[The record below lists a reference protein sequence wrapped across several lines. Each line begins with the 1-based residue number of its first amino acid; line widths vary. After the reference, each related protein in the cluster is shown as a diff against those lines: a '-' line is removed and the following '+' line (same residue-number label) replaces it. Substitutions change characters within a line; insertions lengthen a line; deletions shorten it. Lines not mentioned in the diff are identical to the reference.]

1 MSMKNDFQT
10 LVDDSMAKFRIERF
24 IAIRIDNEF
33 VICGFIS
40 NPEEIEEIIK
50 PSGLLFLDEFPIQN
64 ELAYYLYKRVYEP
77 LYFKEHHK
85 DLFKLCEV
93 IKTKSGVFHLPA
105 SIKNEIEEMAN
116 IIEPLSSEQ
125 FVDFMVQNH
134 TELCRKAIEH
144 YEKSSDPYSALLFLT
159 KVNLLDKDAVSLCPT
174 DSAYLQQFVKAHYDI
189 TTEQELEAWESERG
203 FFISNGGDFIPVLK
217 THGKSYV
224 ALKKHN
230 ILNHNKNNSEK
241 ELLCTTEI

>member
-10 LVDDSMAKFRIERF
+10 LIDDAMQDFRIERF

-50 PSGLLFLDEFPIQN
+50 PSGLMFLDEFTIKD
-64 ELAYYLYKRVYEP
+64 ELAYYLFKRVYEP
-77 LYFKEHHK
+77 IYYHEHHK

-105 SIKNEIEEMAN
+105 SIKNEIEELAN
-116 IIEPLSSEQ
+116 VIEPLSPEQ
-125 FVDFMVQNH
+125 FVEFVSENH
-134 TELCRKAIEH
+134 SELCRKAIEH
-144 YEKSSDPYSALLFLT
+144 YDQSSDPYSSLTFIT
-159 KVNLLDKDAVSLCPT
+159 KVNLIDKDAVCLCNT
-174 DSAYLQQFVKAHYDI
+174 DSAYLQQFLKEHYDI
-189 TTEQELEAWESERG
+189 TTEQNLQAWESERG

-230 ILNHNKNNSEK
+230 ILNHNKNNIEK
-241 ELLCTTEI
+241 EFLYV

>member
-10 LVDDSMAKFRIERF
+10 LIDDAMQDFRIERF

-33 VICGFIS
+33 IVSGFIS

-50 PSGLLFLDEFPIQN
+50 PSGLLFLDEFTIKD

-77 LYFKEHHK
+77 LYFKEHQK

-93 IKTKSGVFHLPA
+93 IKTKSGIYHLPA
-105 SIKNEIEEMAN
+105 SIKNEIEELAN
-116 IIEPLSSEQ
+116 VIEPLSPEQ
-125 FVDFMVQNH
+125 FVQFMTQNH
-134 TELCRKAIEH
+134 SELCRKAIEH
-144 YEKSSDPYSALLFLT
+144 YDQSSDPYSSLSFLT
-159 KVNLLDKDAVSLCPT
+159 KVNLMDKDAVCLCPT
-174 DSAYLQQFVKAHYDI
+174 DSAYLQAFVKEYCDI
-189 TTEQELEAWESERG
+189 TTEQNLQAWESERG

-230 ILNHNKNNSEK
+230 ILNNKNNIEK
-241 ELLCTTEI
+241 ELPCTTEI

>member
-10 LVDDSMAKFRIERF
+10 LIDDSMAKFRIERF
-24 IAIRIDNEF
+24 IAVRINNEF
-33 VICGFIS
+33 VISGFIS
-40 NPEEIEEIIK
+40 NPEEIEQILK

-64 ELAYYLYKRVYEP
+64 ELAYYLYKRIYEP
-77 LYFKEHHK
+77 IYYQEHHK

-105 SIKNEIEEMAN
+105 SIKNEIEELAN
-116 IIEPLSSEQ
+116 VIEPLSAEQ
-125 FVDFMVQNH
+125 FVDFMIQNH
-134 TELCRKAIEH
+134 TELCSKAIEH
-144 YEKSSDPYSALLFLT
+144 YDQSSDPYSSLT
-159 KVNLLDKDAVSLCPT
+159 FMTRVNLMDKDAVCLCPT

-189 TTEQELEAWESERG
+189 TTEQNLQAWESERG
-203 FFISNGGDFIPVLK
+203 FYISNGGDFIPVLK

-230 ILNHNKNNSEK
+230 ILNHNKNEIEK
-241 ELLCTTEI
+241 EFLYV

>member
-10 LVDDSMAKFRIERF
+10 LIDDAMAKFRIERF

-40 NPEEIEEIIK
+40 NPEELEEIIK
-50 PSGLLFLDEFPIQN
+50 PSGLMFLDEFTIKD
-64 ELAYYLYKRVYEP
+64 ELAYYLYKRIYEP
-77 LYFKEHHK
+77 LFFKEHHK

-93 IKTKSGVFHLPA
+93 IKTKSGIYHLPA
-105 SIKNEIEEMAN
+105 SIKNEIEELAN
-116 IIEPLSSEQ
+116 VIEPLSSEQ
-125 FVDFMVQNH
+125 FVEFMVQNH
-134 TELCRKAIEH
+134 SEICSKAIEH
-144 YEKSSDPYSALLFLT
+144 YDTSSDPYSSLSFLT
-159 KVNLLDKDAVSLCPT
+159 KVNLIDKDAVSLCKT
-174 DSAYLQQFVKAHYDI
+174 DSAYLQQFLKEHYDI

-230 ILNHNKNNSEK
+230 ILNHNIEK

>member
-10 LVDDSMAKFRIERF
+10 LIDDAMAKFRIERF

-40 NPEEIEEIIK
+40 NPEELEEIIK
-50 PSGLLFLDEFPIQN
+50 PSGLLFLDEFPVQN
-64 ELAYYLYKRVYEP
+64 ELAYYLYKRIYEP
-77 LYFKEHHK
+77 IYFKENQK

-93 IKTKSGVFHLPA
+93 IKTKSGIYHLPA
-105 SIKNEIEEMAN
+105 SIKNEIEELAN
-116 IIEPLSSEQ
+116 IIEPLSAEQ
-125 FVDFMVQNH
+125 FVEFMVENH
-134 TELCRKAIEH
+134 SDLCSKAIEH
-144 YEKSSDPYSALLFLT
+144 YDTSSDPYSSLTFLT
-159 KVNLLDKDAVSLCPT
+159 RVNLMDKDAVCLCKT
-174 DSAYLQQFVKAHYDI
+174 DSAYLQAFLKEHYDI
-189 TTEQELEAWESERG
+189 STDDQLEAWESERG

-230 ILNHNKNNSEK
+230 ILNHNIEK
-241 ELLCTTEI
+241 EFLYV

>member
-1 MSMKNDFQT
+1 MSIKNDFQT
-10 LVDDSMAKFRIERF
+10 LVDDAMAKFRIERF

-50 PSGLLFLDEFPIQN
+50 PSGLMFLDEFTIKD
-64 ELAYYLYKRVYEP
+64 ELAYYLFKRVYEP
-77 LYFKEHHK
+77 IYYHEHHK

-105 SIKNEIEEMAN
+105 SIKNEIEELAN
-116 IIEPLSSEQ
+116 VIEPLSPEQ
-125 FVDFMVQNH
+125 FVEFVFENH
-134 TELCRKAIEH
+134 SELCRKAIEH
-144 YEKSSDPYSALLFLT
+144 YDQSSDPYSSLTFIT
-159 KVNLLDKDAVSLCPT
+159 KVNLIDKDAVCLCNT
-174 DSAYLQQFVKAHYDI
+174 DSAYLQQFLKEHYDI
-189 TTEQELEAWESERG
+189 TTEQNLQAWESERG

-230 ILNHNKNNSEK
+230 ILNHNKNNIEK
-241 ELLCTTEI
+241 EFLYV

>member
-10 LVDDSMAKFRIERF
+10 LIDDAMAKFRIERF

-33 VICGFIS
+33 IICGFIS
-40 NPEEIEEIIK
+40 NPEELEEIIK

-77 LYFKEHHK
+77 LYFKEHQK

-93 IKTKSGVFHLPA
+93 IKTKSGVYHLPA
-105 SIKNEIEEMAN
+105 SIKNEIEELAN
-116 IIEPLSSEQ
+116 VIEPLSPEQ

-134 TELCRKAIEH
+134 SELCRKAIEH
-144 YEKSSDPYSALLFLT
+144 YDQSSDPYSSLT
-159 KVNLLDKDAVSLCPT
+159 FMTRVNLLDKDAVSLCKT
-174 DSAYLQQFVKAHYDI
+174 DSAYLQQFLKEHYDI
-189 TTEQELEAWESERG
+189 TTEQNLQAWESERG

-230 ILNHNKNNSEK
+230 ILNHNTNIIEK
-241 ELLCTTEI
+241 ELLCITEI

>member
-1 MSMKNDFQT
+1 MSIKNDFQT
-10 LVDDSMAKFRIERF
+10 LIDDAMAKFRIERF

-64 ELAYYLYKRVYEP
+64 ELAYYLYKRIYEP

-93 IKTKSGVFHLPA
+93 IKTKSGIYHLPA
-105 SIKNEIEEMAN
+105 SIKNEIEELAN
-116 IIEPLSSEQ
+116 VIEPLSAEQ
-125 FVDFMVQNH
+125 FVEFMVENH
-134 TELCRKAIEH
+134 SELCRKAIEH
-144 YEKSSDPYSALLFLT
+144 YDQSSDPYSSLSFLT

-230 ILNHNKNNSEK
+230 ILNNTNNIEK
-241 ELLCTTEI
+241 EFLYV

>member
-10 LVDDSMAKFRIERF
+10 LIDDAMQDFRIERF

-50 PSGLLFLDEFPIQN
+50 PSGLLFLDEFTIKD
-64 ELAYYLYKRVYEP
+64 ELAYYLYKRIYEP
-77 LYFKEHHK
+77 LYFKEHQK

-93 IKTKSGVFHLPA
+93 IKTKSGIYHLPA
-105 SIKNEIEEMAN
+105 SIKNEIEELAN
-116 IIEPLSSEQ
+116 VIEPLSPEQ
-125 FVDFMVQNH
+125 FVQFMTQNH
-134 TELCRKAIEH
+134 SELCRKAIEH
-144 YEKSSDPYSALLFLT
+144 YDTSSDPYSSLSFLT
-159 KVNLLDKDAVSLCPT
+159 KVNLMDKDAVCLCKT
-174 DSAYLQQFVKAHYDI
+174 DSAYLQAFVKEHYDI
-189 TTEQELEAWESERG
+189 TTEQNLQAWESERG
-203 FFISNGGDFIPVLK
+203 FYISNGGDFIPVLK

-230 ILNHNKNNSEK
+230 ILNHNKNDIEK
-241 ELLCTTEI
+241 EFLYV

>member
-10 LVDDSMAKFRIERF
+10 LIDDAMQDFRIERF

-50 PSGLLFLDEFPIQN
+50 PSGLMFLDEFTIKD
-64 ELAYYLYKRVYEP
+64 ELAYYLFKRVYEP
-77 LYFKEHHK
+77 IYYHDHHK

-105 SIKNEIEEMAN
+105 SIKNEIEELAN
-116 IIEPLSSEQ
+116 VIEPLSPEQ
-125 FVDFMVQNH
+125 FVEFVSENH
-134 TELCRKAIEH
+134 SELCRKAIEH
-144 YEKSSDPYSALLFLT
+144 YDQSSDPYSSLTFIT
-159 KVNLLDKDAVSLCPT
+159 KVNLIDKDAVCLCNT
-174 DSAYLQQFVKAHYDI
+174 DSAYLQQFLKEHYDI
-189 TTEQELEAWESERG
+189 TTEQNLQAWESERG

-230 ILNHNKNNSEK
+230 ILNHNKNNIEK
-241 ELLCTTEI
+241 EFLYV

>member
-10 LVDDSMAKFRIERF
+10 LIDDAMAKFRIERF

-40 NPEEIEEIIK
+40 NPEELEEIIK
-50 PSGLLFLDEFPIQN
+50 PSGLLFLDEFPVQN
-64 ELAYYLYKRVYEP
+64 ELAFYLYKRIYEP
-77 LYFKEHHK
+77 LFFKEHHK

-93 IKTKSGVFHLPA
+93 IKTKSGIYHLPA
-105 SIKNEIEEMAN
+105 SIKNEIEELAN
-116 IIEPLSSEQ
+116 VIEPLSSEQ
-125 FVDFMVQNH
+125 FVEFMVQNH
-134 TELCRKAIEH
+134 SELCRKSIEH
-144 YEKSSDPYSALLFLT
+144 YDQSSDPYSSLTFMT
-159 KVNLLDKDAVSLCPT
+159 KVNLIDKDAVSLCPT
-174 DSAYLQQFVKAHYDI
+174 DSAYLQQFVKEHYDI
-189 TTEQELEAWESERG
+189 TTQENLQAWESERG

-217 THGKSYV
+217 AHGKSYV

-241 ELLCTTEI
+241 ELLCITEI

>member
-10 LVDDSMAKFRIERF
+10 LIDDAMQDFRIERF

-50 PSGLLFLDEFPIQN
+50 PSGLMFLDEFTIKD
-64 ELAYYLYKRVYEP
+64 ELAYYLFKRVYEP
-77 LYFKEHHK
+77 IYYHEHHK

-105 SIKNEIEEMAN
+105 SIKNEIEELAN
-116 IIEPLSSEQ
+116 VIEPLSPEQ
-125 FVDFMVQNH
+125 FVEFVFENH
-134 TELCRKAIEH
+134 SELCRKAIEH
-144 YEKSSDPYSALLFLT
+144 YDQSSDPYSSLTFIT
-159 KVNLLDKDAVSLCPT
+159 KVNLIDKDAVCLCNT
-174 DSAYLQQFVKAHYDI
+174 DSAYLQQFLKKHYDI
-189 TTEQELEAWESERG
+189 TTEQNLQAWESERG

-230 ILNHNKNNSEK
+230 ILNHNIEK
-241 ELLCTTEI
+241 ELLCITEI

>member
-10 LVDDSMAKFRIERF
+10 LIDDAMAKFRIERF

-33 VICGFIS
+33 IVSGFIS
-40 NPEEIEEIIK
+40 NPEELEEIIK
-50 PSGLLFLDEFPIQN
+50 PSGLLFLDEFDIKD
-64 ELAYYLYKRVYEP
+64 ELAYYLYKRIYEP
-77 LYFKEHHK
+77 FYYQEHQK
-85 DLFKLCEV
+85 DLFKLCEI
-93 IKTKSGVFHLPA
+93 IKTKSCIYHLPA
-105 SIKNEIEEMAN
+105 SIKNEIEELAN
-116 IIEPLSSEQ
+116 VIEPLSAEQ

-134 TELCRKAIEH
+134 TELCSKAIEH
-144 YEKSSDPYSALLFLT
+144 YDQSSDPYSSLSFLT
-159 KVNLLDKDAVSLCPT
+159 KVNLIDKDAVCLCKT
-174 DSAYLQQFVKAHYDI
+174 DSAYLQQFLKKHYEI
-189 TTEQELEAWESERG
+189 TTQENLQAWESVRG

-230 ILNHNKNNSEK
+230 ILNNKNNIEK

>member
-10 LVDDSMAKFRIERF
+10 LIDDAMQDFRIERF

-50 PSGLLFLDEFPIQN
+50 PSGLMFLDEFTIKD
-64 ELAYYLYKRVYEP
+64 ELAYYLFKRVYEP
-77 LYFKEHHK
+77 IYYHEHHK

-105 SIKNEIEEMAN
+105 SIKNEIEELAN
-116 IIEPLSSEQ
+116 VIEPLSPEQ
-125 FVDFMVQNH
+125 FVQFMTQNH
-134 TELCRKAIEH
+134 SELCRKAIEH
-144 YEKSSDPYSALLFLT
+144 YDQSSDPYSSLSFLT
-159 KVNLLDKDAVSLCPT
+159 KVNLMDKDAVRLCPT
-174 DSAYLQQFVKAHYDI
+174 DSAYLQAFVKKYYDI
-189 TTEQELEAWESERG
+189 TTEQNLQAWESERG

-230 ILNHNKNNSEK
+230 ILNHNIEK
-241 ELLCTTEI
+241 ELLCITEI

>member
-10 LVDDSMAKFRIERF
+10 LIDDAMAKFRIERF
-24 IAIRIDNEF
+24 ISIRIDNEF

-40 NPEEIEEIIK
+40 NPEELEEIIK
-50 PSGLLFLDEFPIQN
+50 PSGLLFLDEFPVQN
-64 ELAYYLYKRVYEP
+64 ELAFYLYKRIYEP
-77 LYFKEHHK
+77 LFFKEHHK

-93 IKTKSGVFHLPA
+93 IKTKSGIYHLPA
-105 SIKNEIEEMAN
+105 SIKNEIEELAN
-116 IIEPLSSEQ
+116 VIEPLSPEQ
-125 FVDFMVQNH
+125 FVQFMTQNH
-134 TELCRKAIEH
+134 SELCRKAIEH
-144 YEKSSDPYSALLFLT
+144 YDQSSDPYSALSFLT
-159 KVNLLDKDAVSLCPT
+159 KVNLMDKDAVCLCPT

-189 TTEQELEAWESERG
+189 TTQENLQAWESERG

-217 THGKSYV
+217 AHGKSYV

>member
-10 LVDDSMAKFRIERF
+10 LIDDAMAKFRIERF

-40 NPEEIEEIIK
+40 NPEELEEIIK
-50 PSGLLFLDEFPIQN
+50 PSGLLFLDEFPVQN
-64 ELAYYLYKRVYEP
+64 ELAFYLYKRIYEP
-77 LYFKEHHK
+77 LFFKEHHK

-93 IKTKSGVFHLPA
+93 IETKSGIYHLPA
-105 SIKNEIEEMAN
+105 SIKNEIEELAN
-116 IIEPLSSEQ
+116 VIEPLSAEQ
-125 FVDFMVQNH
+125 FVEFVFENH
-134 TELCRKAIEH
+134 SELCRKAIEH
-144 YEKSSDPYSALLFLT
+144 YDQSSDPYSSLTFIT
-159 KVNLLDKDAVSLCPT
+159 KVNLIDKDAVCLCNT
-174 DSAYLQQFVKAHYDI
+174 DSAYLQQFLKKHYDI
-189 TTEQELEAWESERG
+189 TTEQNLQAWESERG

-230 ILNHNKNNSEK
+230 ILNHNIEK
-241 ELLCTTEI
+241 ELLCITEI

>member
-10 LVDDSMAKFRIERF
+10 LIDDAMQDFRIERF

-40 NPEEIEEIIK
+40 NPEELEEIIK
-50 PSGLLFLDEFPIQN
+50 PSGLLFLDEFPIKD
-64 ELAYYLYKRVYEP
+64 ELAYYLFKRVYEP
-77 LYFKEHHK
+77 IYYQEHHK

-93 IKTKSGVFHLPA
+93 IKTKSGIYHLPA
-105 SIKNEIEEMAN
+105 SIKNEIEELAN
-116 IIEPLSSEQ
+116 VIEPLSSEQ
-125 FVDFMVQNH
+125 FVDFMAQNH
-134 TELCRKAIEH
+134 SELCRKAIEH
-144 YEKSSDPYSALLFLT
+144 YDQSSDPYSSLT
-159 KVNLLDKDAVSLCPT
+159 FMTRVNLLDKDAVSLCKT
-174 DSAYLQQFVKAHYDI
+174 DSAYLQQFLKEHYDI
-189 TTEQELEAWESERG
+189 STEEELEAWESERG

-217 THGKSYV
+217 AHGKSYV

-230 ILNHNKNNSEK
+230 ILNNKNNIEK

>member
-10 LVDDSMAKFRIERF
+10 LIDDAMQDFRIERF

-50 PSGLLFLDEFPIQN
+50 PSGLMFLDEFTIKD
-64 ELAYYLYKRVYEP
+64 ELAYYLFKRVYEP
-77 LYFKEHHK
+77 IYYHEHHK

-125 FVDFMVQNH
+125 FVDFMVENH
-134 TELCRKAIEH
+134 SELCRKAIEH
-144 YEKSSDPYSALLFLT
+144 YDQSSDPYSSLSFLT
-159 KVNLLDKDAVSLCPT
+159 KVNLMDKDAVCLCPT
-174 DSAYLQQFVKAHYDI
+174 NSDYLQAFVKEHYDI
-189 TTEQELEAWESERG
+189 TTEQNLQAWESVRG

-230 ILNHNKNNSEK
+230 ILNNK
-241 ELLCTTEI
+241 TT

>member
-10 LVDDSMAKFRIERF
+10 LIDDAMAKFRIERF
-24 IAIRIDNEF
+24 ISIRIDNEF
-33 VICGFIS
+33 IVSGFIS
-40 NPEEIEEIIK
+40 NPEELEEIIK
-50 PSGLLFLDEFPIQN
+50 PSGLLFLDEFDIKD

-77 LYFKEHHK
+77 LYFENNHK

-116 IIEPLSSEQ
+116 IIEPLSAEQ
-125 FVDFMVQNH
+125 FVDFMVENH
-134 TELCRKAIEH
+134 SELCSKAIEH
-144 YEKSSDPYSALLFLT
+144 YDQSSDPYSSLTFMT
-159 KVNLLDKDAVSLCPT
+159 KVNLMDKDAVCLCPT
-174 DSAYLQQFVKAHYDI
+174 DSAYLQAFVKEHYDI
-189 TTEQELEAWESERG
+189 TTEQELEAWESVRG

-230 ILNHNKNNSEK
+230 ILNNTNNIEK
-241 ELLCTTEI
+241 EFLYV

>member
-10 LVDDSMAKFRIERF
+10 LIDDAMQDFRIERF
-24 IAIRIDNEF
+24 IAIRIDSEF

-40 NPEEIEEIIK
+40 NPEELEQIIK

-64 ELAYYLYKRVYEP
+64 ELAYYLYKRIYEP
-77 LYFKEHHK
+77 FYYQENQK

-105 SIKNEIEEMAN
+105 SIKNEIEELAN
-116 IIEPLSSEQ
+116 VIEPLSPEQ
-125 FVDFMVQNH
+125 FVEFVFENH
-134 TELCRKAIEH
+134 SELCRKAIEH
-144 YEKSSDPYSALLFLT
+144 YDQSSDPYSSLSFLT
-159 KVNLLDKDAVSLCPT
+159 RVNLLDKDAVCLCNT
-174 DSAYLQQFVKAHYDI
+174 DSAYLQQFLKDHYDI
-189 TTEQELEAWESERG
+189 TTQENLQAWETERG

-230 ILNHNKNNSEK
+230 ILNHNIEK
-241 ELLCTTEI
+241 EFLYV

>member
-10 LVDDSMAKFRIERF
+10 LIDDSMAKFRIERF

-40 NPEEIEEIIK
+40 NPEELEQIIK
-50 PSGLLFLDEFPIQN
+50 PSGLLFLDEFDIKD
-64 ELAYYLYKRVYEP
+64 ELAYYLYKRIYEP
-77 LYFKEHHK
+77 LYFKEHQK

-93 IKTKSGVFHLPA
+93 IKTKSGIYHLPA
-105 SIKNEIEEMAN
+105 SIKNEIAELAN
-116 IIEPLSSEQ
+116 VIEPLSSEQ
-125 FVDFMVQNH
+125 FVDFMVENH
-134 TELCRKAIEH
+134 SELCRKAIEH
-144 YEKSSDPYSALLFLT
+144 YDKSSDPYSSLT
-159 KVNLLDKDAVSLCPT
+159 FMTRVNLMDKDAVSLCPT
-174 DSAYLQQFVKAHYDI
+174 DSAYLQAFVKEHYDI
-189 TTEQELEAWESERG
+189 TTEQNLQAWETERG

-230 ILNHNKNNSEK
+230 ILNNTNNIEK

>member
-10 LVDDSMAKFRIERF
+10 LIDDSMAKFRIERF

-33 VICGFIS
+33 VISGFIS
-40 NPEEIEEIIK
+40 NPEELEQIIK
-50 PSGLLFLDEFPIQN
+50 PSGLLFLDEFDIKD

-77 LYFKEHHK
+77 LYFENNHK

-116 IIEPLSSEQ
+116 IIEPLSAEQ
-125 FVDFMVQNH
+125 FVDFMVENH
-134 TELCRKAIEH
+134 SELCSKAIEH
-144 YEKSSDPYSALLFLT
+144 YDQSSDPYSSLTFMT
-159 KVNLLDKDAVSLCPT
+159 KVNLMDKDAVCLCPT
-174 DSAYLQQFVKAHYDI
+174 DSAYLQAFVKKHYDI
-189 TTEQELEAWESERG
+189 TTEQELEAWESVRG

-230 ILNHNKNNSEK
+230 ILNNTNNIEK
-241 ELLCTTEI
+241 EFLYV

>member
-40 NPEEIEEIIK
+40 NPEELEEIIK
-50 PSGLLFLDEFPIQN
+50 PSGLLFLDEFPVQN
-64 ELAYYLYKRVYEP
+64 ELAFYLYKRVYEP
-77 LYFKEHHK
+77 LYFKEHQK

-93 IKTKSGVFHLPA
+93 IKTKSGIYHLPA
-105 SIKNEIEEMAN
+105 SIKNEIEELAN
-116 IIEPLSSEQ
+116 VIEPLSPEQ
-125 FVDFMVQNH
+125 FVEFMIQDH
-134 TELCRKAIEH
+134 SELCSKAIEH
-144 YEKSSDPYSALLFLT
+144 YDKSSDPYSSLT
-159 KVNLLDKDAVSLCPT
+159 FMTRVNLLDKDAVCLCPT
-174 DSAYLQQFVKAHYDI
+174 DSAYLQAFLKKHYDI
-189 TTEQELEAWESERG
+189 STEEELEAWESERG

-217 THGKSYV
+217 AHGKSYV

-230 ILNHNKNNSEK
+230 ILNNNKNNIEK
-241 ELLCTTEI
+241 EFLYV

>member
-10 LVDDSMAKFRIERF
+10 LIDDAMQDFRIERF

-33 VICGFIS
+33 IVSGFIS

-50 PSGLLFLDEFPIQN
+50 PSGLLFLDEFTIKD
-64 ELAYYLYKRVYEP
+64 ELAYYLFKRVYEP
-77 LYFKEHHK
+77 LFFKEHHK

-93 IKTKSGVFHLPA
+93 IKTKSGIYHLPA

-116 IIEPLSSEQ
+116 IIEPLSAEQ
-125 FVDFMVQNH
+125 FVQFMVQNH
-134 TELCRKAIEH
+134 SELCSKAIEH
-144 YEKSSDPYSALLFLT
+144 YDKSSDPYSALLFLT
-159 KVNLLDKDAVSLCPT
+159 KVNLLDKDAVCLCPT
-174 DSAYLQQFVKAHYDI
+174 DSAYLQAFVKEHYDI
-189 TTEQELEAWESERG
+189 TTEQNLQAWESVRG

-230 ILNHNKNNSEK
+230 ILNHNTNIIEK
-241 ELLCTTEI
+241 ELLCITEI

>member
-10 LVDDSMAKFRIERF
+10 LIDDAMQDFRIEIF

-40 NPEEIEEIIK
+40 NPEELEQLIK
-50 PSGLLFLDEFPIQN
+50 PSGLLFLDEFDIKD

-77 LYFKEHHK
+77 IYYQENQK

-105 SIKNEIEEMAN
+105 SIKNEIEELAN
-116 IIEPLSSEQ
+116 VIEPLSSEQ
-125 FVDFMVQNH
+125 FVEFMTQNH
-134 TELCRKAIEH
+134 SELCSKAIEH
-144 YEKSSDPYSALLFLT
+144 YDQSSDPYSSLSFLAR
-159 KVNLLDKDAVSLCPT
+159 VNLLDKDAVCLCNT
-174 DSAYLQQFVKAHYDI
+174 DSAYLQQFLKEHYDI
-189 TTEQELEAWESERG
+189 TTQENLQAWETERG

-230 ILNHNKNNSEK
+230 ILNHNIEK
-241 ELLCTTEI
+241 EFLYV